1 MKNEI
6 IKSLKRVNETL
17 KTNLNEA
24 KFELM
29 KPINLV
35 CKFNFVVVDEAGI
48 YSVDTTKIDNNKHYI
63 LKDNSP
69 SNVARWND
77 KGVQHIIE
85 TYKVEQGIKLKAVE
99 YKDFFKSKVQML
111 KKCIKS
117 NNQMIKE
124 LQNK

>member
-35 CKFNFVVVDEAGI
+35 CKFNFVVIDEAGI
-48 YSVDTTKIDNNKHYI
+48 YSVDTTEVNNIKHYM
-63 LKDNSP
+63 LKDNTP
-69 SNVARWND
+69 SNIARWNE
-77 KGVQHIIE
+77 KGVEHIIE
-85 TYKVEQGIKLKAVE
+85 TFKVEQGIKLKAVE
-99 YKDFFKSKVQML
+99 YKDFFKSKVEML
-111 KKCIKS
+111 KKCIES

-124 LQNK
+124 FQNK